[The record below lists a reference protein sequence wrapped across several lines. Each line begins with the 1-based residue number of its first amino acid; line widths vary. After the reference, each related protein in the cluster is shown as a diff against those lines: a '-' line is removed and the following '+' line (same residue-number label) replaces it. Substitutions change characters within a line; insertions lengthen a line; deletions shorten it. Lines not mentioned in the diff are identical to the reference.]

1 VLASASSLRSSAAS
15 AVFGYFDDDGN
26 RTVLREV
33 RRVLRPGGR
42 ALLDLNHLP
51 WVLRNFQRQ
60 SFTPRGAD
68 LSVDDYVWHPETSL
82 MDTHRVIVRNGG
94 VRETPYSIP
103 MFMPVELRDLL
114 LEAGFAHV
122 EFFGP
127 TGELSSQRSSRSPAS
142 ASAAPS
148 SSSSAKT
155 RIAKACLHRR
165 PPAGYSTSPRA
176 TPSLAVGSQAAQIA
190 LIWPRRSR
198 ARRAAA

>member
-103 MFMPVELRDLL
+103 MFMPVELREPPPRGRVRARRVLRPNGRAVEPALEPQPGLRERSAELL
-114 LEAGFAHV
+114 LV
-122 EFFGP
+122 
-127 TGELSSQRSSRSPAS
+127 GEDP
-142 ASAAPS
+142 
-148 SSSSAKT
+148 
-155 RIAKACLHRR
+155 HREGVPPP
-165 PPAGYSTSPRA
+165 PPAGRYSTSPRA